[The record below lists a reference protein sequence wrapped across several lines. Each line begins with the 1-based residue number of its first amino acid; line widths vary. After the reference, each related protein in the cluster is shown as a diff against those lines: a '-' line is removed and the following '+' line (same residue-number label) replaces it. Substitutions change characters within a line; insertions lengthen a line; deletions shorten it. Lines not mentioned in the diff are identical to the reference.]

1 MDSTLPLDRQIL
13 RLSELACWI
22 QTNLEERNP
31 ATYAIA
37 LERLSQLT
45 NLLAEM
51 SRQVARRK
59 EERDNLLAL
68 AGIGQVVN
76 SSLKLDDVLRI
87 VMDTIV
93 RLTGAERGFLMLRNE
108 KGDMAIDIARNLEQE
123 TLNDTEFAISRTV
136 VNRVITQGQP
146 VLTTNAQ
153 EDPRF
158 DSQESVITLNLRSIL
173 CVPLKVKGELTGV
186 IYADNRIR
194 TGLFTRSDLELL
206 SAFANQAAVAIE
218 NARLFESVRKTL
230 SQVTE
235 LKNLMDDIFASIAS
249 GVITA
254 DLEDRITLA
263 NQAAESILGKQA
275 EELIGR
281 KITDIPPLC
290 ESNIDEHLDYVRR
303 TDRQLIGM
311 ELNPELPEGGSLS
324 WSYNLSPLKDAV
336 NTTRG
341 VAIVLEDLTEKK
353 RLETQRK
360 LFERMVSPA
369 VIKHIDAGQL
379 QLGGDRIMITTLFAD
394 IRGFTSFG
402 ENHDPEQLIA
412 VVNQYLG
419 AAANAILTQEGTI
432 DKFLGDAVM
441 AFFNAPIPQPDHALR
456 AVNAALSIQRTTR
469 TMKSALPLDFQPTF
483 GIGIH
488 TGEAV
493 LGLIGTQQRMEYT
506 AIGDSINTAKRLQ
519 ENAAPGQ
526 ILISADVYQTV
537 HQFVKAFPVAP
548 VHAKGKRVPIQVY
561 EVVDLI

>member
-1 MDSTLPLDRQIL
+1 
-13 RLSELACWI
+13 
-22 QTNLEERNP
+22 
-31 ATYAIA
+31 
-37 LERLSQLT
+37 
-45 NLLAEM
+45 
-51 SRQVARRK
+51 
-59 EERDNLLAL
+59 
-68 AGIGQVVN
+68 
-76 SSLKLDDVLRI
+76 
-87 VMDTIV
+87 
-93 RLTGAERGFLMLRNE
+93 
-108 KGDMAIDIARNLEQE
+108 
-123 TLNDTEFAISRTV
+123 
-136 VNRVITQGQP
+136 
-146 VLTTNAQ
+146 
-153 EDPRF
+153 
-158 DSQESVITLNLRSIL
+158 
-173 CVPLKVKGELTGV
+173 
-186 IYADNRIR
+186 
-194 TGLFTRSDLELL
+194 
-206 SAFANQAAVAIE
+206 
-218 NARLFESVRKTL
+218 
-230 SQVTE
+230 
-235 LKNLMDDIFASIAS
+235 MDDIFASIAS